1 MYIYINNPITKKKI
15 NIYSNLGRSIIK
27 SYIDYINK
35 QTRGGAPRSTRMDIG
50 KEEQLLRKLARKE
63 IIKARDAKTER
74 KREDLTIEI
83 INKLKEKQYK
93 DSDINEAIREV
104 GIRLQRPTKEAQ
116 VKRIKNFITLKN
128 KKYSINEINE
138 AMKEALKRYPLMQEV
153 EQIENYIIQKRI
165 PVIDP
170 ADIIDAADMFGDM
183 GKDEDDP
190 PESPIEVDH
199 EDIFNNESAAAAA
212 DMFGDIGEDGSYQ
225 PESPIEVFSIDDV
238 DERGLSGI
246 ERRANSVNQLLE

>member
-138 AMKEALKRYPLMQEV
+138 AMKEALKRCPLMQEV

-165 PVIDP
+165 QVIDP
-170 ADIIDAADMFGDM
+170 ADIIDAAARAV
-183 GKDEDDP
+183 KAEAQS
-190 PESPIEVDH
+190 PEQLRTGLRVLLRDLDVEWSRHLGVEVSARYVVDH
-199 EDIFNNESAAAAA
+199 N
-212 DMFGDIGEDGSYQ
+212 
-225 PESPIEVFSIDDV
+225 
-238 DERGLSGI
+238 LT
-246 ERRANSVNQLLE
+246 L